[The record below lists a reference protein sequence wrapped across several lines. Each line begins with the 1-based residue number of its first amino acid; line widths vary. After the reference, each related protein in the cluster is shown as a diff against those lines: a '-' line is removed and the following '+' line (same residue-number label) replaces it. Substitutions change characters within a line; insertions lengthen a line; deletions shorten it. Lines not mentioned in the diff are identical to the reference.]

1 MQRTTDEYCC
11 GWTHGATGRGDCDE
25 YGDPGAEGR
34 GRRRRRRGRGR
45 DGPVCRGAVPAGGPG
60 PAGAGSPGPDGGE
73 AVRVEC
79 VLKLRTPLINTIE
92 ANIFHVRTRVGT
104 FKGSQAVSG
113 LGPPRAF
120 SHGHRQAGIL
130 GPSHFTE
137 PNAIFLIFASCWVFN
152 FELFDLI
159 RLDS

>member
-1 MQRTTDEYCC
+1 MVPRDGGIVTSMAIRARKAAGGAGAVGGVAGMGRSAGVPCQR
-11 GWTHGATGRGDCDE
+11 A
-25 YGDPGAEGR
+25 GR
-34 GRRRRRRGRGR
+34 GR
-45 DGPVCRGAVPAGGPG
+45 PG

-137 PNAIFLIFASCWVFN
+137 PNAIFLIFALCTS
-152 FELFDLI
+152 I
-159 RLDS
+159 HPHHHHQP

>member
-1 MQRTTDEYCC
+1 MTSMAIRARKAAGGAGAVGGVAGMGRSAGVPCQR
-11 GWTHGATGRGDCDE
+11 A
-25 YGDPGAEGR
+25 GR
-34 GRRRRRRGRGR
+34 GRQGR
-45 DGPVCRGAVPAGGPG
+45 PG

-137 PNAIFLIFASCWVFN
+137 PKSVLPNRRKNFN
-152 FELFDLI
+152 
-159 RLDS
+159 